1 MPAAQLY
8 EDARD
13 NYKILRTLERHFSA
27 IAGSPV
33 PGIPQ
38 MLLPMFNALRLVW
51 AISTHYSDDTHM
63 CALLQ
68 RIANAVCDRAQQNIV
83 IQARPQSPELPAELL
98 QALSNKSGCNLPAQ
112 LSPAVSKF
120 EQLGVGAIKAG
131 SPVKAA
137 GSLQACSNGV

>member
-1 MPAAQLY
+1 MQLY

-13 NYKILRTLERHFSA
+13 NYKILRTLERHFGA

-68 RIANAVCDRAQQNIV
+68 RIAHSLCDRAQHTV
-83 IQARPQSPELPAELL
+83 RIQVRLHSLMKARAVDRRL
-98 QALSNKSGCNLPAQ
+98 QICCK
-112 LSPAVSKF
+112 
-120 EQLGVGAIKAG
+120 
-131 SPVKAA
+131 
-137 GSLQACSNGV
+137 

>member
-1 MPAAQLY
+1 MLLEPALYNCCLCELGMSGVQLY
-8 EDARD
+8 EDSRD
-13 NYKILRTLERHFSA
+13 NYKILRTLERHFGA

-68 RIANAVCDRAQQNIV
+68 RMAYALCGRAQHSVV
-83 IQARPQSPELPAELL
+83 IQACLCRKPISERSKGLL
-98 QALSNKSGCNLPAQ
+98 SISAY
-112 LSPAVSKF
+112 AVG
-120 EQLGVGAIKAG
+120 QKAT
-131 SPVKAA
+131 V
-137 GSLQACSNGV
+137 LL

>member
-1 MPAAQLY
+1 MPGVQLF
-8 EDARD
+8 EDSRD
-13 NYKILRTLERHFSA
+13 NYKILRTLERHFGA

-68 RIANAVCDRAQQNIV
+68 RIAYALCNRAQHSVV
-83 IQARPQSPELPAELL
+83 IQACFCRQPISERSKGLL
-98 QALSNKSGCNLPAQ
+98 SISTH
-112 LSPAVSKF
+112 
-120 EQLGVGAIKAG
+120 
-131 SPVKAA
+131 AA
-137 GSLQACSNGV
+137 GQNATISL

>member
-1 MPAAQLY
+1 MLLDPVWALQLRHICRPCSAVMGCFIALYMSTTGLYNCCLCELGMSGVQLY
-8 EDARD
+8 EDSRD
-13 NYKILRTLERHFSA
+13 NYKILRTLERHFGA

-68 RIANAVCDRAQQNIV
+68 RIAHALCDRAQHSVV
-83 IQARPQSPELPAELL
+83 IQASP
-98 QALSNKSGCNLPAQ
+98 
-112 LSPAVSKF
+112 
-120 EQLGVGAIKAG
+120 
-131 SPVKAA
+131 
-137 GSLQACSNGV
+137 